1 MDSRNL
7 QMQYTN
13 REDGNTSSQYLQHQK
28 QGNNNKPADEEWQT
42 QKRKAYRPV
51 QHSMDRP
58 KSAKETLQ
66 QQQTHHT
73 GMTTNFAFPSS
84 NNFIDNTQI
93 DHSLDHRTPAT
104 PQHHIQN
111 KKQVLDRSQINSTS
125 QGQVQKIQDNND
137 NISGRQDLITPTSET
152 KKKDHHPS
160 PTGENSQQKEK
171 KRIN

>member
-51 QHSMDRP
+51 QHSMDIP

-66 QQQTHHT
+66 QQQAHHT

-93 DHSLDHRTPAT
+93 DHSLGHRTSAT
-104 PQHHIQN
+104 PQHLRIKN
-111 KKQVLDRSQINSTS
+111 KF
-125 QGQVQKIQDNND
+125 
-137 NISGRQDLITPTSET
+137 
-152 KKKDHHPS
+152 
-160 PTGENSQQKEK
+160 
-171 KRIN
+171 